1 MTRNHYTNME
11 YNKGCLAILSFIAD
25 LSANYLHLSKDRLVL
40 YSNSVSRKTGT
51 GTRYDHLEVI

>member
-11 YNKGCLAILSFIAD
+11 YNKVCLAILSFIAD

-40 YSNSVSRKTGT
+40 SAIGGRKTGT
-51 GTRYDHLEVI
+51 GTIYAHLEVI